1 MQSWC
6 IGNSVLFLDQFCNL
20 VPDHF
25 DRPAD
30 LLSVHVRASQN
41 YGKCFV
47 VTDALYHRVI
57 NATLD

>member
-6 IGNSVLFLDQFCNL
+6 IDNSVLFLDQYCNL
-20 VPDHF
+20 VPDYF
-25 DRPAD
+25 GRPAD
-30 LLSVHVRASQN
+30 MPPVHVRASQN

-47 VTDALYHRVI
+47 ATDALYHRAI